1 MSYFLS
7 ISFLQVYSQQK
18 EFKILHNQIV
28 DSTTHTAIPYAT
40 ITLIGKSNQP
50 KKIIIGQKDGFFKIS
65 APDTAYIGVNV
76 TCSGYVSKYIA
87 ISYFDHLQNRQSPIL
102 LQQKT
107 NQLKEV
113 NIISAKPII
122 KREIDRL
129 SYNVQADPEKNIIS
143 VGDILQ
149 KMPMVSSDG
158 SSLLVKGSTSYR
170 IFIDGRPSALFSNNP
185 LSVLKT
191 MNADNILRVE
201 IITTPPSKYESE
213 GLIGIIN
220 IVTVKNGPQG
230 YTVKI
235 GARYTSPDG
244 PSGSG
249 AFSIKNGKFGLSA
262 YGGDSELKEPKLS
275 SSLYRTSSASS
286 LQQNSVVQSKTHFPY
301 GHMESSYEIDS
312 LNLLTLTL
320 NYSGNNGNRN
330 TNQITHINAQSTQQL
345 YNLISNSKYSSSA
358 LDIGINYEIKLN
370 TQRNEI
376 LTASYNSLLNREN
389 TDAGSSIIYTSPAM
403 DMSSIFLHNKS
414 GSNEHTAQLDYTN
427 TIRSITIEAGG
438 KGIFRRN
445 FSDFNANN
453 FNYHQ
458 NVYALYNTYTLKHKA
473 FEYKAGARLERT
485 VISFEDS
492 SKFRRTYT
500 NAVPSISILDN
511 LNERS
516 SLNLGYSI
524 RIERP
529 GIIELNPFV
538 DRSDP
543 RSISTGNPYLNP
555 SLSNNLELNYSY
567 FNNLTINSGL
577 SYNHVSKGMDIVTTY
592 DPDNDAYTST
602 YQNAI
607 NSSRVGFNNSITIP
621 FKNKS
626 ELTFNS
632 DLSYNQ
638 IRGTVNETHYENQ
651 AYLINLYASLSKKFG
666 NNLSVTLNSSY
677 NNGILLL
684 QGRSNHTI
692 FYSGSAT
699 KYFLNK
705 KLALSGVLNNPFSK
719 FRSYIFKTNADNSNQ
734 VFNSQNYYRKLSVG
748 LSYKFGQL
756 KSSIKLNQRG
766 INNDDLK
773 N

>member
-1 MSYFLS
+1 M
-7 ISFLQVYSQQK
+7 
-18 EFKILHNQIV
+18 LHNQVV

-50 KKIIIGQKDGFFKIS
+50 KKVIIGQKDGFFKIS

-76 TCSGYVSKYIA
+76 TCSGYVSRYLA
-87 ISYFDHLQNRQSPIL
+87 ISYFDDLQNRQNPIL
-102 LQQKT
+102 LQQKI
-107 NQLKEV
+107 NQLKEI

-122 KREIDRL
+122 KREIDRI

-149 KMPMVSSDG
+149 KMPLVSSDG
-158 SSLLVKGSTSYR
+158 SSLLVKGSTSYK
-170 IFIDGRPSALFSNNP
+170 IFIDGKPSALFSNNP
-185 LSVLKT
+185 LSVLKG

-230 YTVKI
+230 YTAKI

-275 SSLYRTSSASS
+275 SSLYRISSASS
-286 LQQNSVVQSKTHFPY
+286 LQQNSVMQSKTRFPY

-330 TNQITHINAQSTQQL
+330 TNQITHISDLTQSSEQL

-389 TDAGSSIIYTSPAM
+389 TNVGSSIIYTSPAM
-403 DMSSIFLHNKS
+403 DMSSIFLQNKS
-414 GSNEHTAQLDYTN
+414 GSNENTAQLDYTN
-427 TIRSITIEAGG
+427 TIRSITVEAGG
-438 KGIFRRN
+438 KGIFRKN

-473 FEYKAGARLERT
+473 LEYKAGVRLERT

-543 RSISTGNPYLNP
+543 RSVSTGNPYLNP

-592 DPDNDAYTST
+592 NPGNDSYTST

-638 IRGTVNETHYENQ
+638 IRGIVNETHYENK
-651 AYLINLYASLSKKFG
+651 AYLINLYASLSKKFD
-666 NNLSVTLNSSY
+666 NNLSLTFSSSY

-705 KLALSGVLNNPFSK
+705 KLALSGALNNPFSK